1 MSFGILTTKVGMP
14 KSLDSYHPCIHCFY
28 YACLQ
33 QMLYII
39 AEHIPENEQIKKD
52 SSTWE
57 ATHKTA
63 EKNILNYLS
72 KNNKYTGNWTTFK
85 SSFLALKELRRKA
98 DYEPDLFTYNQ
109 SLKAK
114 EFVDNVFLVFKEKF
128 NITL

>member
-1 MSFGILTTKVGMP
+1 MSFGILTTKVGTP
-14 KSLDSYHPCIHCFY
+14 ESLSAYHPCIHCFY

-33 QMLYII
+33 RMLYII

-52 SSTWE
+52 SLIWE
-57 ATHKTA
+57 ATHKIA

-72 KNNKYTGNWTTFK
+72 KNDKDKGNWTIFK
-85 SSFLALKELRRKA
+85 SSFIALKELRRKA
-98 DYEPDLFTYNQ
+98 DYEPDLSTYNQ

-114 EFVDNVFLVFKEKF
+114 KFVDDVFLIFEEKF